1 MDTATSGMQH
11 NIYRNKDG
19 PHQTHG
25 IQLICHDIKSGTNQ
39 IPHQA
44 AVSPPK
50 KTLLKAIS
58 NKTISTWPGFTK
70 KAVQKYLPDL
80 APATKKGHT
89 KRQKQGIMGNKKK
102 IKTVLDIL
110 DINRDIYLQITT
122 DKEN

>member
-1 MDTATSGMQH
+1 MDGRTKTTNKTVDIATLGMQQD
-11 NIYRNKDG
+11 NYRNKYG

-25 IQLICHDIKSGTNQ
+25 IQRICHDIKSGTNQ

-80 APATKKGHT
+80 APEKDKGHT
-89 KRQKQGIMGNKKK
+89 KRQKQGIRSTK
-102 IKTVLDIL
+102 
-110 DINRDIYLQITT
+110 
-122 DKEN
+122 